1 MNSGIGFARG
11 LQVSLL
17 LTRASNPARLA
28 YLLLTVAVTVAGWF
42 SLAALASPFLTVKK
56 NADADTIRV
65 DNARNSRTPLPVKYA
80 ARIAAIPGV
89 ASVSY
94 EDLQMVLCG
103 SNTVTIN
110 ALGWVK
116 ADDVAHLTGF
126 DHKVSA
132 RWMKDSWGLL
142 VSQSAAKMCGWH
154 VGQGIEPSDIK
165 GQPIPFHVIGV
176 ASAKDADPT
185 ALAHYDYI
193 NNLHPLIAGRG
204 NVLMYF
210 VDAEQ
215 SADNQ
220 TLAARIE
227 AEFVHDDPPVTA
239 YPDTARE
246 DARSRLGKVQYLVA
260 LVMGALF
267 LLCLLVLAS
276 VMAHTAVERRDKLG
290 MLRVLGFPRRVL
302 AASYVLEVLGIVA
315 IGAALG
321 IGLGQAV
328 LHYLPGLLKGQ
339 LLRVAPAP
347 WAWFLLPVWLAL
359 LAALSLLQPCL
370 LAIRSRPLDC
380 QEG

>member
-1 MNSGIGFARG
+1 MESGIGIASSI
-11 LQVSLL
+11 QASLL
-17 LTRASNPARLA
+17 LTRASNPARLG

-42 SLAALASPFLTVKK
+42 SLAALASPFLAVKK
-56 NADADTIRV
+56 NADVDAIRV
-65 DNARNSRTPLPVKYA
+65 DNARNARTPLPIRYA

-103 SNTVTIN
+103 SSTVTVN

-116 ADDVAHLTGF
+116 TDDAARLTGF
-126 DHKVSA
+126 DHNA
-132 RWMKDSWGLL
+132 TQRWLKDSWGLL
-142 VSQSAAKMCGWH
+142 VSQSAARTCGWH

-176 ASAKDADPT
+176 SAAKDSDPS

-204 NVLMYF
+204 NVMMYF
-210 VDAEQ
+210 VDAKEP
-215 SADNQ
+215 AENQ
-220 TLAARIE
+220 ALAARIE

-246 DARSRLGKVQYLVA
+246 DARARFGKVQYLVA

-302 AASYVLEVLGIVA
+302 AASYVLEVLGIVV

-321 IGLGQAV
+321 IALGQVV

-347 WAWFLLPVWLAL
+347 WAWTLLPVWLAL
-359 LAALSLLQPCL
+359 LAALSLLQPCF
-370 LAIRSRPLDC
+370 LAARSRPLDC